1 MDLPLSDPLHVKRV
15 LEAALLSS
23 AEPLP
28 IADLR
33 KLFDEEIA
41 ADVLRRV
48 LEELRSDWA
57 EKGVELANV
66 ASGWRFQVRP
76 EYQQFLDRLNPQRPP
91 KYSRAVLE
99 TLAIIAYRQPVTRG
113 DIEDIRGVVVSSG
126 ILKALEAR
134 GWIDEVGHR
143 EVPGRPA
150 LYSTT
155 RIFLDDL
162 NLRSLDELPP
172 LEDLGALIESEP
184 VMDQIEH
191 LEHAETIMDTVPGE
205 ESGGTSTE
213 EQGRRLDTA

>member
-23 AEPLP
+23 TEPLSM
-28 IADLR
+28 ADLR

-41 ADVLRRV
+41 ADVLRRI
-48 LEELRSDWA
+48 LEELRTDWS

-66 ASGWRFQVRP
+66 ASGWRFRVRR
-76 EYQQFLDRLNPQRPP
+76 EYQKFLDRLNPQRPP

-155 RIFLDDL
+155 RSFLDDL
-162 NLRSLDELPP
+162 NLRSLDELPL
-172 LEDLGALIESEP
+172 LEDLGTLVEAEP
-184 VMDQIEH
+184 VTDQIEH
-191 LEHAETIMDTVPGE
+191 LEPSIVTQPDVDQPGADSAAQE
-205 ESGGTSTE
+205 
-213 EQGRRLDTA
+213 RRADSA